1 MTKVRRRVKRI
12 SSLIMAQIFMIL
24 ALLCPVTQ
32 IESYANSIPSIQQPD
47 FVDRFLN
54 IKRPPIPLTMKTAR
68 ALALHESTDYF
79 KVEQE
84 IETQK
89 ANLES
94 SLKKIKMKQKNMSTL
109 RWSPL
114 INFKFPTKPTEQESH
129 DFQFKPISIQAEIDK
144 SEHNLTDTKLGIYE
158 DVSKLYV
165 DIVFLQRKIEFEK
178 QRIEAYGIGIQK
190 NKARL
195 LAGDATQA
203 DIDAIQS
210 KLDNENSALA
220 ADERQL
226 SSNLDKLSTKL
237 GTDVTTGYTF
247 ENPFLEANVPRDMV
261 DALIE
266 YTLAHDQEYY
276 ELCLDDTTARI
287 SLTINYSLM
296 SKKYGSD
303 IDMISSYVEQA
314 LAGVEIKGSLQN
326 SFTTDYKDFVKQID
340 SYWEGKKKILFI
352 KVPKLWFKGAM
363 DGTRYVEDDPNVL
376 KEDVLAYSEAHTA
389 KLQREQALTQE
400 VKDTF
405 ENYISTRNAY
415 RNCIKDLDNAKEQL
429 DKDFIRNQLGE
440 LTFEEYD
447 SESSDYEELQ
457 NSFLDL
463 MKTYTETI
471 YSFDRLTCGA
481 ITAFLDG
488 SDSNLSAGESGTSH
502 VVKETTEGAKY
513 YIKQIVQD
521 QGFELSIYIPDD
533 FPVEITHYEF
543 ICDGQKIGE
552 KLEIDKSLK
561 HLAVTKTSVNEAKIR
576 LWNEDEFIDD
586 VVIDPA
592 DSSGPLPIVTDR
604 KIVKTAPDEI
614 GLYTVTTNTAT
625 GIMSLSVDITEDPDA
640 KYYQVFTKTGKKL
653 SDEPVKVGE
662 SFKHLSLVEDGLD
675 DLEISV
681 MSESKD
687 ELYKARFITS
697 TRKVNKKTDD

>member
-1 MTKVRRRVKRI
+1 MTKVRRRIKGI
-12 SSLIMAQIFMIL
+12 SSLILAQILLIL
-24 ALLCPVTQ
+24 ALLCPVTE
-32 IESYANSIPSIQQPD
+32 IEANANGLGGMQAD
-47 FVDRFLN
+47 LVDRFLN
-54 IKRPPIPLTMKTAR
+54 LPRPIIPLSMKTAR

-84 IETQK
+84 IMTQK

-114 INFKFPTKPTEQESH
+114 LNFKFPTKPTEQESH

-144 SEHNLTDTKLGIYE
+144 SEHKLIDTKLGIYE
-158 DVSKLYV
+158 DVSTLYV
-165 DIVFLQRKIEFEK
+165 DIVFLQRKIEFEE
-178 QRIEAYGIGIQK
+178 QRIKAYEEGVKK
-190 NKARL
+190 NQARL
-195 LAGDATQA
+195 LTGDATQA
-203 DIDAIQS
+203 DIDAIQA
-210 KLDNENSALA
+210 KLDNEKSSLA

-226 SSNLDKLSTKL
+226 ASNLDKLSTKL
-237 GTDVTTGYTF
+237 GTDVTTGYSF
-247 ENPFLEANVPRDMV
+247 ENPFLEASVPREYL

-266 YTLAHDQEYY
+266 YTLAHDQQYY

-287 SLTINYSLM
+287 SLTINYNLM
-296 SKKYGSD
+296 SKKYGGD
-303 IDMISSYVEQA
+303 INMISSYVEQA
-314 LAGVEIKGSLQN
+314 LAGVEIKGSLAN
-326 SFTTDYKDFVKQID
+326 AFTTDYKEFIKTID

-363 DGTRYVEDDPNVL
+363 DGTRYIEDDPDVL
-376 KEDVLAYSEAHTA
+376 KEDVLAYSEAHTE
-389 KLQREQALTQE
+389 KLKREQELTQE

-415 RNCIKDLDNAKEQL
+415 RNCIKDLDKAKEQL
-429 DKDFIRNQLGE
+429 DKAFILNQIGE
-440 LTFEEYD
+440 LSFEEYD

-457 NSFLDL
+457 NTFLDL
-463 MKTYTETI
+463 MKSYTNTI

-488 SDSNLSAGESGTSH
+488 SDANLAAGESGTSH
-502 VVKETTEGAKY
+502 VEKEITEGAKY
-513 YIKQIVQD
+513 YIKQIVQE

-533 FPVEITHYEF
+533 FPVNISHFEL
-543 ICDGQKIGE
+543 ICDGQKIGGKTE
-552 KLEIDKSLK
+552 VDKAIK
-561 HLAVTKTSVNEAKIR
+561 HLAVTKTQVKEAKIR
-576 LWNEDEFIDD
+576 LYDEEEFIDD

-592 DSSGPLPIVTDR
+592 DSSGPLPVVTDR
-604 KIVKTAPDEI
+604 KIVKTSPDEI
-614 GLYTVTTNTAT
+614 GLYTVTTNTAI
-625 GIMSLSVDITEDPDA
+625 GIMTLSVDITEDPDA
-640 KYYQVFTKTGKKL
+640 KYYQVMTKSGNKL
-653 SDEPVKVGE
+653 SSEPIKVGE

-675 DLEISV
+675 ELEISV

-697 TRKVNKKTDD
+697 TRKVKKKTED